1 MVLRDRLRN
10 PFVQQY
16 FLEILIPL
24 IGFFWFDWTLE
35 IIALFYLVDQ
45 LASEF
50 SYLRKLKSIA
60 SYQNMKFI
68 NHFLLSVFLFLT
80 IFFLECFLLF
90 HFFSGQLN
98 MTENNSEILLQI
110 KIFAIEEGW
119 LLFPAVFLMYYLK
132 DQFTFFMPRKFT
144 EKDGI
149 KFFRGHLI
157 SESAILILLVAGIAL
172 FSHLK
177 VEDYLILIAFL
188 VVKILFDF
196 TIQKMV
202 DVRTNK

>member
-1 MVLRDRLRN
+1 MALRDRLRN

-24 IGFFWFDWTLE
+24 IGYFWFDWALE
-35 IIALFYLVDQ
+35 IIASFYLIDQ

-60 SYQNMKFI
+60 FYQNMKFI

-90 HFFSGQLN
+90 HFFSGRLD
-98 MTENNSEILLQI
+98 MTENSSEILLQI

-119 LLFPAVFLMYYLK
+119 LLFPVVFLMYYLK
-132 DQFTFFMPRKFT
+132 DQFTFFMPRKFA

-149 KFFRGHLI
+149 QFFNWHLI
-157 SESAILILLVAGIAL
+157 SETVILILLVSGMAL
-172 FSHLK
+172 FTQLK
-177 VEDYLILIAFL
+177 VDDYLILIAFL
-188 VVKILFDF
+188 MVKILFDF

-202 DVRTNK
+202 DVRTSK